1 MYIHTYT
8 HIGCLLAGIVVI
20 YQMQRFSGLLIL
32 LIYSFWVPQII
43 HNMHHDHRKPLLL
56 RYIVGMSA
64 TRHKKNTKK
73 SQKYSIQ

>member
-1 MYIHTYT
+1 
-8 HIGCLLAGIVVI
+8 LAGIVVI

-64 TRHKKNTKK
+64 TRHTKKNLKVTL
-73 SQKYSIQ
+73 YSDIYILMY